1 MNELPIGTI
10 LTVPKDTYLVGW
22 EDVTELNSTIAPV
35 RAGSIKLSF
44 GMDESEVWK
53 DWDKVNLFC
62 EPELNCA
69 VQHFIECLPC
79 NDSRTVWGQY
89 IATGKL
95 PPIRGLFPK
104 FGNYV
109 GEFSVGSN
117 SHPMIMPFIE
127 HTENMFRP
135 IGHSTD
141 EPPKKVYSPYMGGKT
156 QFDNTAPTFPSPFVL
171 LAQRA
176 SVHNLED
183 TPVYTST
190 EDGVGVSI
198 PPNLEFKLLVCT
210 QTYYPNV
217 PLTHK
222 LIIKVE

>member
-1 MNELPIGTI
+1 MDLPIGTI

-22 EDVTELNSTIAPV
+22 EDVTELNSTIEPV
-35 RAGSIKLSF
+35 RAGSVRLSF
-44 GMDESEVWK
+44 GMDESEVWQ

-62 EPELNCA
+62 EPELNCV
-69 VQHFIECLPC
+69 VQQFIECMSC
-79 NDSRTVWGQY
+79 DESRAGWEHY
-89 IATGKL
+89 FISGKL
-95 PPIRGLFPK
+95 PPIKGFFPK
-104 FGNYV
+104 FGNRI
-109 GEFSVGSN
+109 GEFSVGN
-117 SHPMIMPFIE
+117 SGHPMIMPFIE

-135 IGHSTD
+135 IGQSTD
-141 EPPKKVYSPYMGGKT
+141 EPPKKVYSPFMGGKT
-156 QFDNTAPTFPSPFVL
+156 KFDNTVPSFPSPFVL

-183 TPVYTST
+183 TPVYTAT
-190 EDGVGVSI
+190 EYGSHVPI

-210 QTYYPNV
+210 QTHYPNV